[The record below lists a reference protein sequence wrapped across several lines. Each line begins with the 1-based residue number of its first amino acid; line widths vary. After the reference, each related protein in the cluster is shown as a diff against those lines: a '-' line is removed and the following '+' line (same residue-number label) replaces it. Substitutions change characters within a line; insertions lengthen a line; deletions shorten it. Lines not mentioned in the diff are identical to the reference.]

1 MPCKVNRITWS
12 QISRTNKLNST
23 FDRRVGRLVGAWC
36 AKRNNR
42 NQWLQIDLR
51 GPTRITKVATQ
62 GRDDYNQF
70 VKSYYLY
77 YSQNGRTFLPIKDG
91 RRIKVCSNTNYQ
103 ILHFRDFLLV
113 CYRFLLNQSVSKSTL
128 LRLLICDNFLLNRSS
143 GRNWYY
149 N

>member
-1 MPCKVNRITWS
+1 M
-12 QISRTNKLNST
+12 NST

-51 GPTRITKVATQ
+51 GPTRITKVTTQ

-91 RRIKVCSNTNYQ
+91 RRIKVCSNTNYS
-103 ILHFRDFLLV
+103 ILHFRDSLLV
-113 CYRFLLNQSVSKSTL
+113 CYKLLLNQSVFYKYTFTPIDL
-128 LRLLICDNFLLNRSS
+128 LQLFLNHRLCHLSS
-143 GRNWYY
+143 LVN
-149 N
+149 